1 MPAPLDHDLLAE
13 AIAGKLPTAGGE
25 ADLAPL
31 AGSIQLLSRQLE
43 EQSRLIREQHR
54 LIQRL
59 ASPPA
64 RASGSSELAEP
75 LIEDLSNQV
84 ASMKKVKAKGIF

>member
-1 MPAPLDHDLLAE
+1 M
-13 AIAGKLPTAGGE
+13 
-25 ADLAPL
+25 
-31 AGSIQLLSRQLE
+31 E

-59 ASPPA
+59 ASQPA
-64 RASGSSELAEP
+64 RGAGSSELAEP